1 MYNEFAQVYDK
12 LIKADV
18 NYEHI
23 ADFIEN
29 LFIKY
34 EKNPNL
40 ICDLAAG
47 TGNVTIPMA
56 RRGYDMIAVDSSY
69 EMLDIAREKAEGKEI
84 LFLNQDLRKLDLFGT
99 CDAFLCMIDGFN
111 YITSIIALGDIFKRI
126 RTCFIEND
134 GIFIFDISSKHKLK
148 NVLGN
153 NIFIYDTDDL
163 FYTWENKYKSGICK
177 MELNFFL
184 KNENNMFRRFEEV
197 QIQRAYETQ
206 EIILLLKDAGFSS
219 VDTYSGF
226 EFKNISESDE
236 RIVFVALA

>member
-111 YITSIIALGDIFKRI
+111 YITSKKALGDIFKRI

>member
-111 YITSIIALGDIFKRI
+111 YITSKKALGDIFKRI

-226 EFKNISESDE
+226 EFKDISESDE

>member
-12 LIKADV
+12 LMKSDI

-40 ICDLAAG
+40 VCDLAAG

-56 RRGYDMIAVDSSY
+56 RRGYDRIAVDNSY
-69 EMLDIAREKAEGKEI
+69 EMLDFAREKSGDMEI

-111 YITSIIALGDIFKRI
+111 YITSKKALRDIFKRI

-134 GIFIFDISSKHKLK
+134 GIFIFDISSKHKIK

-163 FYTWENKYKSGICK
+163 FYTWENKYKAGICK
-177 MELNFFL
+177 MELNFFV
-184 KNENNMFRRFEEV
+184 KNESNMFSRFEEV

-206 EIILLLKDAGFSS
+206 EIISLLKDAGFSS

-226 EFKNISESDE
+226 EFKDISENDE

>member
-12 LIKADV
+12 LMKADI
-18 NYEHI
+18 NYEHVV
-23 ADFIEN
+23 DFIEN

-40 ICDLAAG
+40 VCDLAAG

-56 RRGYDMIAVDSSY
+56 RRGYDMIAVDNSY
-69 EMLDIAREKAEGKEI
+69 EMLDIARGKAGENEI
-84 LFLNQDLRKLDLFGT
+84 LFLNQDLRRLDLFGT

-111 YITSIIALGDIFKRI
+111 YITSKKALGDIFRRI

-163 FYTWENKYKSGICK
+163 FYTWENRYKSGICK

-184 KNENNMFRRFEEV
+184 KNENNMFRRFDEV

-206 EIILLLKDAGFSS
+206 EIISILKAAGFSS

-226 EFKNISESDE
+226 EFKDISENDE